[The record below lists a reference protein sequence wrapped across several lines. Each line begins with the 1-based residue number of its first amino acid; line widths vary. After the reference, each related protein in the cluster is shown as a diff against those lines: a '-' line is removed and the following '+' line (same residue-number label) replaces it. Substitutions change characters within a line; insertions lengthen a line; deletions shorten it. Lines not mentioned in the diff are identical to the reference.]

1 MQKKKN
7 GAKTKHT
14 HTQNEGTRKFFYE
27 KKTNNPL
34 SLQNNVDYYE
44 KVSNWMY
51 CI

>member
-1 MQKKKN
+1 MQKKRMERKQN
-7 GAKTKHT
+7 T
-14 HTQNEGTRKFFYE
+14 HTQNEGTRKVFYE